1 METIQTSVPLVSIGL
16 AVRNGALYLA
26 QALDSILAQ
35 TFKDFE
41 IIISDNASTDATED
55 ICRLY
60 AQKDDRIR
68 YSRNPQNIGGANNE
82 NRTVQLARGK
92 YFRWAA
98 HDDVLAPELLEKC
111 VLVMERHPEIV
122 LCYSSVV
129 EIDQLGR
136 EICVTTHTRGTSPT
150 PHQRMRELMYRDHA
164 CEMIYGLIRT
174 DVLRSTRLQQNY
186 TDSDRTL
193 LCELALRGPFCELP
207 EPLFY
212 KRYHPANVYVD
223 FRERMAWFNPNIGGT
238 ITFPNWLQF
247 VDMYGTVARVDLPP
261 KEKAL
266 CYAAAAR
273 WSVRQSARMAKE
285 AAINAYYALHSAGW
299 RIKKHAQVHNWE

>member
-1 METIQTSVPLVSIGL
+1 MDTIQPSVPIVSIGL
-16 AVRNGALYLA
+16 AVRNGGLYLA

-35 TFKDFE
+35 TFTDFE
-41 IIISDNASTDATED
+41 VIISDNASTDATED
-55 ICRLY
+55 ICRKY
-60 AQKDDRIR
+60 AQKDGRIR
-68 YSRNPQNIGGANNE
+68 YSRNPKNIGGANNE
-82 NRTVQLARGK
+82 NLTVQIARGK

-98 HDDVLAPELLEKC
+98 YDDVLAPKLLEKC
-111 VLVMERHPEIV
+111 VQVLEQYPDIV

-129 EIDQLGR
+129 EIDQAGR
-136 EICVTTHTRGTSPT
+136 KINVTTHTKGTSAT

-164 CEMIYGLIRT
+164 CEMSYGLIRT
-174 DVLRSTRLQQNY
+174 DVLRTTRLQQNY

-193 LCELALRGPFCELP
+193 LCELALRGRFYELS

-223 FRERMAWFNPNIGGT
+223 FRERMAWFNPNIGGS

-247 VDMYGTVARVDLPP
+247 VDMFGTVARVELPTT
-261 KEKAL
+261 EKAL
-266 CYAAAAR
+266 CCAAAAR

-285 AAINAYYALHSAGW
+285 AGINAYYALHSAGW
-299 RIKKHAQVHNWE
+299 RIKKHSQVHNWN

>member
-1 METIQTSVPLVSIGL
+1 MPLVSIGF

-35 TFKDFE
+35 TFTDFE
-41 IIISDNASTDATED
+41 VIISDNASTDATED
-55 ICRLY
+55 ICRKY
-60 AQKDDRIR
+60 AQQDGRIR

-82 NRTVQLARGK
+82 NLTVQMARGK

-98 HDDVLAPELLEKC
+98 HDDMLAPELLEKC
-111 VLVMERHPEIV
+111 VQVLEQHPDIV

-136 EICVTTHTRGTSPT
+136 EIKITTHTRGTSPT

-174 DVLRSTRLQQNY
+174 DVLRATRLQQNY

-193 LCELALRGPFCELP
+193 LCELALRGRFCELP

-223 FRERMAWFNPNIGGT
+223 WRERMAWFNPNIGG
-238 ITFPNWLQF
+238 
-247 VDMYGTVARVDLPP
+247 
-261 KEKAL
+261 AL
-266 CYAAAAR
+266 NLSQLAAVCR
-273 WSVRQSARMAKE
+273 HV
-285 AAINAYYALHSAGW
+285 
-299 RIKKHAQVHNWE
+299 